1 MKKVMSVLFLVL
13 AFGFAFFSNFN
24 SDSLTG
30 GFAVDNIDI
39 PVESYVSDFGNVE
52 LYFCPQEDCEL
63 ALLNFIDSAQE
74 SVHCAFFEVDLDRI
88 RDKLL
93 EKQKEIDVKIITD
106 DGYLYEFNHSFV
118 KTDRSGLMHN
128 KFCIIDGH
136 KISTGSMNPTN
147 NGAQKNNNNLLL
159 IESSVI
165 AQNYEDEF
173 NEMWLGDFKKGNPV
187 LNPVIEID
195 GIKVENYFCPEDGC
209 AEHVKEVLKK
219 AKKSIHFMTFSFTDD
234 SIANILLLKKLD
246 NVSISGVMEAR
257 QVTKYSVYELL
268 KYQGVDVVKDTNK
281 NNMHHKVFI
290 IDEEVVITGSYN
302 PTGNGNKGNDEN
314 VLIIYSEEIAS
325 RFIEEFDSLVSS

>member
-13 AFGFAFFSNFN
+13 AFGFAFFNNFD

-30 GFAVDNIDI
+30 GFAVDNIDNS
-39 PVESYVSDFGNVE
+39 VESYVSDSGNVE
-52 LYFCPQEDCEL
+52 LYFCPQEECES

-74 SVHCAFFEVDLDRI
+74 SVHCAFFEVDLDKI

-106 DGYLYEFNHSFV
+106 NGYLYEFNHSFV

-147 NGAQKNNNNLLL
+147 NGANKNNNNLLL
-159 IESSVI
+159 IESSVL
-165 AQNYEDEF
+165 AQNYEGEF
-173 NEMWLGDFKKGNPV
+173 NEMWQGEFKKGANV

-195 GIKVENYFCPEDGC
+195 GIKVENYFCPEDNC
-209 AEHVKEVLKK
+209 AFHVKETLKK

-246 NVSISGVMEAR
+246 NISISGVMEAR
-257 QVTKYSVYELL
+257 QVSKYSVFELL
-268 KYQGVDVVKDTNK
+268 DYQDVDVVKDGNK

-290 IDEEVVITGSYN
+290 IDEEIVITGSYN

-314 VLIIYSEEIAS
+314 VLIIYDDNIAEL
-325 RFIEEFDSLVSS
+325 FEEEFNDLRK